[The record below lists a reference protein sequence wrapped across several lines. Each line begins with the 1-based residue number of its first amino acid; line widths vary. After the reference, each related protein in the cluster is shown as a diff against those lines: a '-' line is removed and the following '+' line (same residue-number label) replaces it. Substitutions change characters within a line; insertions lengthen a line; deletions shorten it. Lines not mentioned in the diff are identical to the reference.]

1 MAKRSVELR
10 ASRLFRAW
18 VAEVHAQVVWAVN
31 VSKPAEL
38 REKLWIWK
46 RPGSRSA
53 GCERTFDVR
62 KRGTS
67 MLPAIFPA
75 LGFSTM
81 ADDMI
86 RGPIVVKE
94 IRASHPRLFL
104 NSAEIGK
111 ARERIRSSH
120 GPWEVAWQRFR
131 ERVDALLKSGR
142 EPQPYVGDEEHRFYY
157 ATVWRRRR
165 PGDGVIARDL
175 ALAYVLSR
183 DERYAEAAIA
193 YLVAWANASPAPGGH
208 MDSSKTPRGEPI
220 SGGVGSS
227 VARGMI
233 PFAYAY
239 DLLYD
244 HPSLR
249 RADKSRIETWFRAT
263 TAQIRRGISLW
274 HDNDYFD
281 RQEYQNHVVA
291 HMTGLAVIG
300 YVLGDREM
308 VQFALDDPQNPRD
321 FRELI
326 QGTIFMR
333 SDPPHHRELRYTR
346 LPTQTGEIYD
356 RYRHYTARGG
366 IPRGL
371 QYAHLSLGLLTI
383 AAEAACHNGLD
394 LYRYEADTGESLSL
408 PYEFYADFYR
418 IGDSTIN
425 GGYYSGESDR
435 IGTTGDSTGLFE
447 LGLARYPNS
456 DTLMELITSVDR
468 SSSEHTALL
477 LGPTVI
483 THGIDLDAVVSKE

>member
-1 MAKRSVELR
+1 MPDVNLREATDQDAPAVSGLVEQLGFTSGPGVMAKRSVELR

-18 VAEVHAQVVWAVN
+18 VAEVHGQVVWAVN

-67 MLPAIFPA
+67 MLPAIFLA

-131 ERVDALLKSGR
+131 ERVDGLLKSGR
-142 EPQPYVGDEEHRFYY
+142 EPQPYVGDEDHRFYY

-233 PFAYAY
+233 PFAGRWAHDTAGLSFNPLTGRIELIDSHRHGGGPDDSGPAKDAQKSSLNLWSIDPE
-239 DLLYD
+239 DLLAGSAEWRFECTLLLRD
-244 HPSLR
+244 RAVHHGDEFADGLHPGAPVIDVER
-249 RADKSRIETWFRAT
+249 QQQHIFVYAGKTDK
-263 TAQIRRGISLW
+263 
-274 HDNDYFD
+274 
-281 RQEYQNHVVA
+281 
-291 HMTGLAVIG
+291 
-300 YVLGDREM
+300 
-308 VQFALDDPQNPRD
+308 
-321 FRELI
+321 
-326 QGTIFMR
+326 
-333 SDPPHHRELRYTR
+333 
-346 LPTQTGEIYD
+346 
-356 RYRHYTARGG
+356 
-366 IPRGL
+366 
-371 QYAHLSLGLLTI
+371 I
-383 AAEAACHNGLD
+383 A
-394 LYRYEADTGESLSL
+394 
-408 PYEFYADFYR
+408 
-418 IGDSTIN
+418 
-425 GGYYSGESDR
+425 
-435 IGTTGDSTGLFE
+435 GLFRITRT
-447 LGLARYPNS
+447 LDTPKLSAWLNS
-456 DTLMELITSVDR
+456 HRT
-468 SSSEHTALL
+468 
-477 LGPTVI
+477 GPGGSGPI
-483 THGIDLDAVVSKE
+483 Q